1 MSRSA
6 IYTANTGSQ
15 AVAVGGNINLGGI
28 VRRFGCAVD
37 LNGGTINLTE
47 PGYYDVDISIT
58 AEPTAAGTVTATLYN
73 GGIAVPGATASATAA
88 AAGDPVNLSVDAMV
102 RVPCCGNSGSLSV
115 VLSGGAAT
123 VTNIVAVVEKL

>member
-15 AVAVGGNINLGGI
+15 AVAVGGTINLGGI

-47 PGYYDVDISIT
+47 QGYYDVDISIT

-102 RVPCCGNSGSLSV
+102 RVPCCGNSGSMSV

>member
-15 AVAVGGNINLGGI
+15 AVAVGGTINLGGI

-47 PGYYDVDISIT
+47 QGYYDVDISIT

-73 GGIAVPGATASATAA
+73 GGVAVPGATASATAA
-88 AAGDPVNLSVDAMV
+88 AAGDPINMTVNALV
-102 RVPCCGNSGSLSV
+102 RVPCCGNSGALSII
-115 VLSGGAAT
+115 LSGGAAT
-123 VTNIVAVVEKL
+123 VTNIAVVTEKL